1 MSLFATFPPPLR
13 RFIEREVHAALPPPF
28 DDTQEERDIRDLVAM
43 AAVARLTPM
52 NMGEALLATQ
62 AIAAEAHARQALQS
76 AGRHRDDFRL
86 VAQCR
91 AQSAMMT
98 RQATQLRKTLRSV
111 QEERRWAE
119 YLHQQD
125 LQAAETAR
133 EEEAPDAKPDAEMR
147 RPAWDWLDETRR
159 RQSRGMGQ
167 NPDYRSYETKSGI
180 SGVPGVANSSDDA
193 DLAVLAGLAAGSARN
208 HGALPPRAAS
218 GAV

>member
-1 MSLFATFPPPLR
+1 MHEGLPPPLDDTPE
-13 RFIEREVHAALPPPF
+13 ERE
-28 DDTQEERDIRDLVAM
+28 IRDLVAM

-62 AIAAEAHARQALQS
+62 AIAVEAHARQALQL
-76 AGRHRDDFRL
+76 AGRHRDDFQR

-91 AQSAMMT
+91 AQSAMMS

-133 EEEAPDAKPDAEMR
+133 AEEAPPDAKPDAEMR
-147 RPAWDWLDETRR
+147 RPSWDWLHETRR
-159 RQSRGMGQ
+159 QQSHVMGQ
-167 NPDYRSYETKSGI
+167 NPAQRPYETQSRI
-180 SGVPGVANSSDDA
+180 SGVPGVANATDER
-193 DLAVLAGLAAGSARN
+193 DLAVLAGLTAVPARN
-208 HGALPPRAAS
+208 HGVLPPRTATGAA
-218 GAV
+218 